1 MEAALD
7 KLYRWEDTQV
17 GDTAP
22 AYYYE
27 MTAEKIVAYCRAAR
41 YENVAYTSQAAA
53 KEAGLPGMI
62 APPAMVFT
70 YAPICLSGLASTK
83 GRSLPEDSALLA
95 QTGHPVKTS
104 IGFQGAMVLPGDFV
118 RSVTS
123 IQDKYQQ
130 EGRAMIVLRVEAHN
144 QRKER
149 VAEYTCACLWPL
161 GPDSQGS

>member
-7 KLYRWEDTQV
+7 RLYRWEDAQV

-41 YENVAYTSQAAA
+41 YENVVYTSQAAA

-70 YAPICLSGLASTK
+70 YAPICLSGLASTR
-83 GRSLPEDSALLA
+83 GCRLPEDPALLA
-95 QTGHPVKTS
+95 QTGQPVKTS

-123 IQDKYQQ
+123 ILDKYQQ
-130 EGRAMIVLRVEAHN
+130 DGQAMINIRVEANN
-144 QRKER
+144 QREER
-149 VAEYTCACLWPL
+149 VAEYTCACLWPS
-161 GPDSQGS
+161 GPNNQGP